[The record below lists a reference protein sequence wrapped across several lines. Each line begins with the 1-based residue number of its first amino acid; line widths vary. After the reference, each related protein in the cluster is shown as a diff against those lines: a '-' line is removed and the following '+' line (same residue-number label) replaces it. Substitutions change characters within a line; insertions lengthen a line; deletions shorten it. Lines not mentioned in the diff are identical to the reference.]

1 MRQQIEIPWKAHLHD
16 FALRQEELVSVTAT
30 SVKKKESAHLAI

>member
-1 MRQQIEIPWKAHLHD
+1 MRQQIEIPWKSQLHD

-30 SVKKKESAHLAI
+30 SVEKRETVH